1 MEDDMYDNAKFKSL
15 KQDLVYSLLAKPEGQ
30 VSKADVEF
38 LKRLIAY
45 AVFCGMI
52 EEENVES
59 AIESSGLYDLPP
71 EDQLISL
78 GWMRYTGSH
87 YLGELSFQQE
97 TELRRLHELCMLL
110 TRHGE
115 LSVLREIADM
125 IE

>member
-1 MEDDMYDNAKFKSL
+1 MYDSAKFKAI
-15 KQDLVYSLLAKPEGQ
+15 KQD
-30 VSKADVEF
+30 
-38 LKRLIAY
+38 IAY
-45 AVFCGMI
+45 ALLYRPDNPKDKVVVNFLWKLLCCAVYNGMI
-52 EEENVES
+52 EEQDVEY
-59 AIESSGLYDLPP
+59 AIEASDLYDLPP
-71 EDQLISL
+71 NEQLVTL
-78 GWMRYTGSH
+78 GWIRHTGNR

>member
-1 MEDDMYDNAKFKSL
+1 MYDNAKFKAI
-15 KQDLVYSLLAKPEGQ
+15 KQD
-30 VSKADVEF
+30 
-38 LKRLIAY
+38 IAY
-45 AVFCGMI
+45 ALLYRPNNPKDKVVVNFLWKLLCCAVFNGMI
-52 EEENVES
+52 EDQDVEY
-59 AIESSGLYDLPP
+59 AIEASDLYDLPP
-71 EDQLISL
+71 NEQLVTL
-78 GWMRYTGSH
+78 GWMRHTGNR

>member
-1 MEDDMYDNAKFKSL
+1 MYDSAKFKAI
-15 KQDLVYSLLAKPEGQ
+15 KQD
-30 VSKADVEF
+30 
-38 LKRLIAY
+38 IAY
-45 AVFCGMI
+45 ALLYRPDNPKDKVVVNFLWKLLCCAVYNGMI
-52 EEENVES
+52 EEQDVEY
-59 AIESSGLYDLPP
+59 AIEASDLYDLPP

-78 GWMRYTGSH
+78 GWMRHTGRH